1 MTSPKAFVVMPFAR
15 EFDDIWTELLKPAL
29 ERAGFVATRA
39 DSVLNQR
46 NILQDVVLGIGEASL
61 IIADLTGLNSNVM
74 YELGLAHGLR
84 RRVVLITQ
92 NLDEV
97 PFDLR
102 AYRVIE
108 YSTRF
113 GRSDG
118 LVSVITEIAGN
129 LSQLGFGSPVTDFW
143 NPDLHAIGAQGEAEL
158 SLAARSVAPA
168 DVEAAMALTEA
179 SMRTLLSLATT
190 AVEPIGTDTATLV
203 GLATVLQPDEPPVG
217 KPGLFRRRA
226 RENDVA
232 VAEREMASWITAL
245 GARLEEYLA
254 DMTRELEKIAHGVS
268 TIAFADRLDF
278 PSAVVTLNRWRISV
292 PDQLERIG
300 KAETSLRRFAMGCE
314 SLGADYPLIRRAS
327 DRAGVPLWAM
337 VDRYVS
343 AQAQLSRLESLL
355 ETKPAPAAGQ

>member
-1 MTSPKAFVVMPFAR
+1 MPFAR

-29 ERAGFVATRA
+29 ERAGFAATRA

-46 NILQDVVLGIGEASL
+46 NILQDVVLGIGEAAL

-92 NLDEV
+92 NLEDE

-113 GRSDG
+113 GRSDE
-118 LVSVITEIAGN
+118 LVAVIAEIAGN

-143 NPDLHAIGAQGEAEL
+143 NPDLHPVEAEAEL
-158 SLAARSVAPA
+158 TSAVRPVAPA

-190 AVEPIGTDTATLV
+190 AVEPIGTDTDTLV
-203 GLATVLQPDEPPVG
+203 GLATVLQSDEPPAG
-217 KPGLFRRRA
+217 KPGFFRRRA

-232 VAEREMASWITAL
+232 AAEQEMASWITAL
-245 GARLEEYLA
+245 GARLDEYAA
-254 DMTRELEKIAHGVS
+254 DMTRELEKIDRGVS
-268 TIAFADRLDF
+268 TIAFAERLDF

-314 SLGADYPLIRRAS
+314 SLGADYPVIRRAT

-343 AQAQLSRLESLL
+343 AQAQLSRLENLL